1 MGGSLPLKLEGE
13 VKTGGTPSQV
23 GLLGGM
29 WFFFLPFL
37 PPSVTQRSEP
47 LDRIIDVFI
56 VFENITTN
64 NIRCKKIK
72 KTWLC

>member
-29 WFFFLPFL
+29 WFFFFTIFASLCYTEERAFRQNYRRL
-37 PPSVTQRSEP
+37 YCFREH
-47 LDRIIDVFI
+47 
-56 VFENITTN
+56 N
-64 NIRCKKIK
+64 N
-72 KTWLC
+72 